1 MTPMSRVAT
10 ESGIEI
16 DKLIDMIIEALYSDN
31 EFKIKIAFRSAAQSK
46 YNTQIFRKLLKI
58 VLSDVLT
65 PWGCGEIRYGGP
77 NEADVKFI
85 LDSVFENIYQ
95 HKELFDGKKIITVDK
110 MHSNLLRLDHKW
122 LVTFIED
129 GLIVLSP
136 SFKRP
141 SKLYPL
147 EQILT
152 NRIDARISI
161 FRTEFVQF
169 FSREFISSIK
179 NAENTAEA
187 IIEVM
192 ESFVYSRILN
202 TLKNSKY
209 LIDNSPVNSNFTE
222 DEKFLWWVSVYEFFT
237 SVSRLTRIPK
247 FNRQLQKI
255 LSEKGISVI
264 KNILD
269 STILIKM
276 NVGVSNKLRNEFNNT
291 QGGT

>member
-1 MTPMSRVAT
+1 MSRIAT
-10 ESGIEI
+10 ESGVEI

-65 PWGCGEIRYGGP
+65 PWRCGKIKYGGP

-95 HKELFDGKKIITVDK
+95 HKELFDGKKIMTVNK
-110 MHSNLLRLDHKW
+110 LQSNLLRLDHKW

-136 SFKRP
+136 NFKRP

-152 NRIDARISI
+152 NRIDARITI
-161 FRTEFVQF
+161 FSAEFTQF
-169 FSREFISSIK
+169 FSKEFTEPIENVENTVDAITEVISSFMY
-179 NAENTAEA
+179 N
-187 IIEVM
+187 
-192 ESFVYSRILN
+192 RILN
-202 TLKNSKY
+202 LLRNSRY
-209 LIDNSPVNSNFTE
+209 LIENSHVNPNFTE
-222 DEKFLWWVSVYEFFT
+222 DEKFLWWVSIHEFFT
-237 SVSRLTRIPK
+237 SVSRLTRISR
-247 FNRQLQKI
+247 FNHQLQKI
-255 LSEKGISVI
+255 LREKNVNTVKGIL
-264 KNILD
+264 N
-269 STILIKM
+269 STTLIRRI
-276 NVGVSNKLRNEFNNT
+276 VDISGRLRNEFNST
-291 QGGT
+291 QGDT